1 MNVLEQIAN
10 FFRTMSVQKG
20 SPEALINQMVEKLE
34 KLKECE
40 LDEVDIQDLEDAEDL
55 IQTVYSQFY
64 KECN

>member
-10 FFRTMSVQKG
+10 FFRNINVQKG
-20 SPEALINQMVEKLE
+20 SPEALINQMIEKLE

-55 IQTVYSQFY
+55 VQTVYSQFY